1 MIFDKVTKT
10 ILLGIGQ
17 SFQQMVLGKL
27 DIHMQKDKVGC
38 LPNTIFT
45 DQFKMD
51 LAPKFKTLNTPLPSK
66 KTLRENVG

>member
-10 ILLGIGQ
+10 RLLRIGQ

-27 DIHMQKDKVGC
+27 DIHMQKGKVGC
-38 LPNTIFT
+38 LPNTIFK

-51 LAPKFKTLNTPLPSK
+51 LAPKFKTLNTPLPPRK
-66 KTLRENVG
+66 P